1 MKQTAPLSKSQY
13 GIYVECMNHV
23 GEIYYNTAFVF
34 RLDGSLDGQKLC
46 KAVEATVMAHPALFT
61 RIALNDDN
69 EPVQSV
75 GLSEETWSLDVEPVE
90 DIDQALSGLIQPFDL
105 HKDRLFRIRL
115 FKDAEYFH
123 LFVDIHHI
131 VNDGT
136 SQAIFLQDIETAYN
150 GEPIA
155 PECITL

>member
-90 DIDQALSGLIQPFDL
+90 DIDQALSG
-105 HKDRLFRIRL
+105 KGSRTT
-115 FKDAEYFH
+115 E
-123 LFVDIHHI
+123 
-131 VNDGT
+131 
-136 SQAIFLQDIETAYN
+136 S
-150 GEPIA
+150 
-155 PECITL
+155 C

>member
-69 EPVQSV
+69 EPV
-75 GLSEETWSLDVEPVE
+75 
-90 DIDQALSGLIQPFDL
+90 
-105 HKDRLFRIRL
+105 
-115 FKDAEYFH
+115 
-123 LFVDIHHI
+123 
-131 VNDGT
+131 
-136 SQAIFLQDIETAYN
+136 
-150 GEPIA
+150 
-155 PECITL
+155 